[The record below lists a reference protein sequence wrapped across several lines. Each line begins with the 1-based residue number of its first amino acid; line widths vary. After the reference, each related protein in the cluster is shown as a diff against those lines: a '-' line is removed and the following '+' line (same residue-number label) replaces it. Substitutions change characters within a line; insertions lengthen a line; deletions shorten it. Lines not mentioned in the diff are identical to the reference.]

1 MNKKQIACAV
11 LALIVAAGAA
21 GTGGFLIG
29 RNSAESTYRSE
40 HELNIRL
47 NRSDLDGLGEIKGTI
62 YVTGHKSPDSDTVGS
77 SVAYAD
83 LLQQLGYDAKAVV
96 LDNINRET
104 EYILNKAG
112 MDVPE
117 ILDDASGKNMVLV
130 DHSEYT
136 QSVNGL
142 ENATI
147 ISIIDHHNDGAVTT
161 GNQIIYDA
169 RPLGSTATIIWLRYR
184 NYGLEPDK
192 QIAAVMLGAILS
204 DTDNL
209 ISVATTFADRE
220 AVKALSDIA
229 DIHDTDTFYEEM
241 HKAKLSYDGM
251 ADEDIFFID
260 YKEYEAG
267 GTKYSIGIIEVY
279 DEESARD
286 MAERMKNVMPYVL
299 KVTGMDMAFAKI
311 SASREDTFIN
321 YIVPS
326 DDTAAQVIKSAFGD
340 KAVPDGVSYVFRE
353 SMSRKKVMVP
363 AITEVLEANPKKS

>member
-29 RNSAESTYRSE
+29 RNSAESAYRSE

-77 SVAYAD
+77 SIAYAD
-83 LLQQLGYDAKAVV
+83 LLRQLGYDAKAVV
-96 LDNINRET
+96 LDNINKES

-209 ISVATTFADRE
+209 ISVSTTFSDRE

-229 DIHDTDTFYEEM
+229 DIRDTDTFYEEM

-267 GTKYSIGIIEVY
+267 GTKYCIGIIEVY

-286 MAERMKNVMPYVL
+286 MAERMKNIMPYVL

-326 DDTAAQVIKSAFGD
+326 DDAAAQVIKSAFGD
-340 KAVPDGVSYVFRE
+340 KAVSDGVTYVFRE

-363 AITEVLEANPKKS
+363 AITDVLEANPKK

>member
-1 MNKKQIACAV
+1 M
-11 LALIVAAGAA
+11 ALIVAVGAS
-21 GTGGFLIG
+21 GTGGFFIG
-29 RNSAESTYRSE
+29 RNSAESAYQSE
-40 HELNIRL
+40 RDINIRL
-47 NRSDLDGLGEIKGTI
+47 NRSDLDGMGEIKYMI

-77 SVAYAD
+77 SIAYAD
-83 LLQQLGYDAKAVV
+83 LLRQLGYDAKAVV
-96 LDNINRET
+96 LGNINRES
-104 EYILNKAG
+104 EYILKTAG
-112 MDVPE
+112 LDTPE
-117 ILDDASGKNMVLV
+117 LLEDASGENMVLV

-136 QSVNGL
+136 QSADGL

-184 NYGLEPDK
+184 NYGLQPDK

-204 DTDNL
+204 DTNNL

-220 AVKALSDIA
+220 AVKALSDIS
-229 DIHDTDTFYEEM
+229 DIRDTDTFYEEM
-241 HKAKLSYDGM
+241 YKARLSYDGM
-251 ADEDIFFID
+251 SDEDIFFND

-279 DEESARD
+279 DEENAKA
-286 MAERMKNVMPYVL
+286 MAERMKNIMPYVL
-299 KVTGMDMAFAKI
+299 QTTGMDMAFAKI
-311 SASREDTFIN
+311 SVSREDTFIN
-321 YIVPS
+321 YIVSS
-326 DDTAAQVIKSAFGD
+326 DDAAAQVIKSAFGD
-340 KAVPDGVSYVFRE
+340 KAVSDGVSYVFRE

>member
-29 RNSAESTYRSE
+29 RNSAESAYRSE

-77 SVAYAD
+77 SIAYAD
-83 LLQQLGYDAKAVV
+83 LLRQLGYDAKAVV
-96 LDNINRET
+96 LDNINKES

-209 ISVATTFADRE
+209 ISVSTTFSDRE

-229 DIHDTDTFYEEM
+229 DIRDTDTFYEEM

-267 GTKYSIGIIEVY
+267 GTKYCIGIIEVY
-279 DEESARD
+279 DEESAGD
-286 MAERMKNVMPYVL
+286 MAERMKNIMPYVL

-340 KAVPDGVSYVFRE
+340 KAVSDGVTYVFRE

-363 AITEVLEANPKKS
+363 SITDVLEANPKK

>member
-11 LALIVAAGAA
+11 LALIVAAGAS

-29 RNSAESTYRSE
+29 RNSAESAYRSE

-77 SVAYAD
+77 SIAYAD
-83 LLQQLGYDAKAVV
+83 LLRQLGYDAKAVV
-96 LDNINRET
+96 LDNINKES

-204 DTDNL
+204 DIDNL
-209 ISVATTFADRE
+209 ISVSTTFSDRE

-229 DIHDTDTFYEEM
+229 DIRDTDTFYEEM

-267 GTKYSIGIIEVY
+267 GTKYCIGIIEVY
-279 DEESARD
+279 DEESAGD
-286 MAERMKNVMPYVL
+286 MAERMKNIMPYVL

-326 DDTAAQVIKSAFGD
+326 DDTAAQVIKLAFGD
-340 KAVPDGVSYVFRE
+340 KAVSDGVTYVFRE

-363 AITEVLEANPKKS
+363 AITDVLEANPKK

>member
-40 HELNIRL
+40 HEQNIRL

-77 SVAYAD
+77 SIAYAD
-83 LLQQLGYDAKAVV
+83 LLRQLGYDAKAVV
-96 LDNINRET
+96 LDNINKES

-209 ISVATTFADRE
+209 ISVSTTFSDRE

-229 DIHDTDTFYEEM
+229 DIRDTDTFYEEM

-267 GTKYSIGIIEVY
+267 GTKYCIGIIEVY

-286 MAERMKNVMPYVL
+286 MAERMKNIMPYVL

-326 DDTAAQVIKSAFGD
+326 DDAAAQVIKSAFGD
-340 KAVPDGVSYVFRE
+340 KAVSDGVTFRE

-363 AITEVLEANPKKS
+363 AITDVLESNSKK

>member
-1 MNKKQIACAV
+1 M
-11 LALIVAAGAA
+11 
-21 GTGGFLIG
+21 
-29 RNSAESTYRSE
+29 
-40 HELNIRL
+40 
-47 NRSDLDGLGEIKGTI
+47 GEIKGTI
-62 YVTGHKSPDSDTVGS
+62 YITGHKSPDSDTVGS
-77 SVAYAD
+77 SIAYAD
-83 LLQQLGYDAKAVV
+83 LLRQLGYDAKAVV
-96 LDNINRET
+96 LDNINKES

-209 ISVATTFADRE
+209 ISVSTT
-220 AVKALSDIA
+220 L
-229 DIHDTDTFYEEM
+229 
-241 HKAKLSYDGM
+241 
-251 ADEDIFFID
+251 
-260 YKEYEAG
+260 
-267 GTKYSIGIIEVY
+267 
-279 DEESARD
+279 
-286 MAERMKNVMPYVL
+286 
-299 KVTGMDMAFAKI
+299 
-311 SASREDTFIN
+311 
-321 YIVPS
+321 
-326 DDTAAQVIKSAFGD
+326 
-340 KAVPDGVSYVFRE
+340 VS
-353 SMSRKKVMVP
+353 
-363 AITEVLEANPKKS
+363 

>member
-29 RNSAESTYRSE
+29 RNSAESAYRSE

-77 SVAYAD
+77 SIAYAD
-83 LLQQLGYDAKAVV
+83 LLRQLGYDAKAVV
-96 LDNINRET
+96 LDNINVES

-112 MDVPE
+112 MDVSE

-161 GNQIIYDA
+161 GDQIIYDA

-209 ISVATTFADRE
+209 ISVSTTFSDRE

-229 DIHDTDTFYEEM
+229 DIRDTDTFYEEM

-267 GTKYSIGIIEVY
+267 GTKYCIGIIEVY

-286 MAERMKNVMPYVL
+286 MAERMKNIMPYVL

-326 DDTAAQVIKSAFGD
+326 DDTAAQVIKLAFGD
-340 KAVPDGVSYVFRE
+340 KAVSDGVTYVFRE

-363 AITEVLEANPKKS
+363 AITDVLEANPKK

>member
-29 RNSAESTYRSE
+29 RNSAESAYRSE

-77 SVAYAD
+77 SIAYAD
-83 LLQQLGYDAKAVV
+83 LLRQLGYDAKAVV
-96 LDNINRET
+96 LDNINKES

-209 ISVATTFADRE
+209 ISVSTTFSDRE

-229 DIHDTDTFYEEM
+229 DIRDTDTFYEEM

-267 GTKYSIGIIEVY
+267 GTKYCIGIIEVY

-286 MAERMKNVMPYVL
+286 MAERMKNIMPYVL

-326 DDTAAQVIKSAFGD
+326 DDTAAQVIKLAFGD
-340 KAVPDGVSYVFRE
+340 KAVYDGVTYVFRE

-363 AITEVLEANPKKS
+363 AITDVLEANPKK

>member
-29 RNSAESTYRSE
+29 RNSAESAYRSE

-77 SVAYAD
+77 SIAYAD
-83 LLQQLGYDAKAVV
+83 LLRQLGYDAKAVV
-96 LDNINRET
+96 LDNINKES

-209 ISVATTFADRE
+209 ISVSTTFSDRE

-229 DIHDTDTFYEEM
+229 DIRDTDTFYEEM

-267 GTKYSIGIIEVY
+267 GTKYCIGIIEVY

-286 MAERMKNVMPYVL
+286 MAERMKNIMPYVL

-326 DDTAAQVIKSAFGD
+326 DDTAAQVIKLAFGD
-340 KAVPDGVSYVFRE
+340 KAVSDGVTYVFRE

-363 AITEVLEANPKKS
+363 AITEVLEANPKK

>member
-77 SVAYAD
+77 SIAYAD
-83 LLQQLGYDAKAVV
+83 LLRQLGYDAKAVV
-96 LDNINRET
+96 LDNINKES

-209 ISVATTFADRE
+209 ISVSTTFSDRE

-229 DIHDTDTFYEEM
+229 DIRDTDTFYEEM

-267 GTKYSIGIIEVY
+267 GTKYCIGIVEVY
-279 DEESARD
+279 DEESAGD
-286 MAERMKNVMPYVL
+286 MAERMKNIMPYVL

-326 DDTAAQVIKSAFGD
+326 DDTAAQVIKLAFGD
-340 KAVPDGVSYVFRE
+340 KAVSDGVTYVFRE

-363 AITEVLEANPKKS
+363 AITDVLEANPKK

>member
-29 RNSAESTYRSE
+29 RNSAESAYRSE

-77 SVAYAD
+77 SIAYAD
-83 LLQQLGYDAKAVV
+83 LLRQLGYDAKAVV
-96 LDNINRET
+96 LDNINKES

-209 ISVATTFADRE
+209 ISVSTTFADRE
-220 AVKALSDIA
+220 ALKVLSDIA

-251 ADEDIFFID
+251 ADEDIFFVD

-267 GTKYSIGIIEVY
+267 GTKYCIGIIEVY
-279 DEESARD
+279 DEESAGD
-286 MAERMKNVMPYVL
+286 MAERMKNIMPYVL

-326 DDTAAQVIKSAFGD
+326 DDTAAQVIKLAFGD
-340 KAVPDGVSYVFRE
+340 KAVSDGVTYVFRE

>member
-29 RNSAESTYRSE
+29 RNSAESAYRSE

-77 SVAYAD
+77 SIAYAD
-83 LLQQLGYDAKAVV
+83 LLRQLGYDAKAVV
-96 LDNINRET
+96 LDNINKES

-209 ISVATTFADRE
+209 ISVSTTFSDRE

-229 DIHDTDTFYEEM
+229 DIRDTDTFYEEM
-241 HKAKLSYDGM
+241 HKAKLYYEGM
-251 ADEDIFFID
+251 GEEGNLYID
-260 YKEYEAG
+260 YKKYEVG
-267 GTKYSIGIIEVY
+267 GTK
-279 DEESARD
+279 R
-286 MAERMKNVMPYVL
+286 
-299 KVTGMDMAFAKI
+299 
-311 SASREDTFIN
+311 
-321 YIVPS
+321 
-326 DDTAAQVIKSAFGD
+326 
-340 KAVPDGVSYVFRE
+340 
-353 SMSRKKVMVP
+353 
-363 AITEVLEANPKKS
+363 

>member
-29 RNSAESTYRSE
+29 RNSAESAYRSE

-77 SVAYAD
+77 SIAYAD
-83 LLQQLGYDAKAVV
+83 LLRQLGYDAKAVV
-96 LDNINRET
+96 LDNINKES

-209 ISVATTFADRE
+209 ISVSTTFSDRE

-229 DIHDTDTFYEEM
+229 DIRDTDTFYEEM

-267 GTKYSIGIIEVY
+267 GTKYCIGIIEVY

-286 MAERMKNVMPYVL
+286 MAERMKNIMPYVL

-326 DDTAAQVIKSAFGD
+326 DDTAAQVIKLAFGD
-340 KAVPDGVSYVFRE
+340 KAVSDGVTYVFRE

-363 AITEVLEANPKKS
+363 AITDVLEANPKK

>member
-29 RNSAESTYRSE
+29 RNSAESAYRSE

-77 SVAYAD
+77 SIAYAD
-83 LLQQLGYDAKAVV
+83 LLRQLGYDAKAVV
-96 LDNINRET
+96 LDNINKES

-209 ISVATTFADRE
+209 ISVSTTFSDRE

-229 DIHDTDTFYEEM
+229 YIRDTDTFYEEM

-267 GTKYSIGIIEVY
+267 GTKYCIGIIEVY

-286 MAERMKNVMPYVL
+286 MAERMKNIMPYVL

-326 DDTAAQVIKSAFGD
+326 DDTAAQVIKLAFGD
-340 KAVPDGVSYVFRE
+340 KAVSDGVTYVFRE

-363 AITEVLEANPKKS
+363 AITDVLEANPKK